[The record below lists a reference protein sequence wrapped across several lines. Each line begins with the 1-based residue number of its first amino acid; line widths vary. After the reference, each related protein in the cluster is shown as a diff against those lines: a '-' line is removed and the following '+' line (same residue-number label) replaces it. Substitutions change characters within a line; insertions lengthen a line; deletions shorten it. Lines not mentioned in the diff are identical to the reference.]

1 MITLGLDIG
10 VSSLGTAIVDTQN
23 NQILHTGVYVFPA
36 GKEAFGTNKEK
47 PKNETRRVARQ
58 GRRQNYRRRLR
69 RSQLLK
75 FLYQISELNSPEGD
89 RYVPLTFEEIDAWL
103 SWDKEGKTAAR
114 QFPDSDAFRAWMAMN
129 PYEIRSR
136 AVEGSITRAEFGR
149 LLYHIIQRRGFQSS
163 RKMKTDEGAMAK
175 GSGAIIG
182 YTQTKSELGEQTL
195 GQYLYQISAKEGEP
209 FTQREEKPRGRYTL
223 RSMYVEEMER
233 IWGQQ
238 SKRLGLEG
246 LEIEGTPVKELL
258 LGQISHDPESG
269 ELLYK
274 SNDSVLFYQ
283 RPHRSQKHLINK
295 CSLESR
301 KMYDAL
307 KQRHYIQGPRAA
319 AVSHPTSE
327 FHRALQV
334 LSNVRVEGRT
344 LYDMGLFQTSLDF
357 LCSKNSKTIK
367 VADLKRH
374 LSLVSKLNYDDDQTL
389 PGCPTIASITDL
401 FEKGTLSYH
410 YGETDTIYIDIWQKL
425 LFYDDERLLEKNI
438 ADYAER
444 KGLKLKADF
453 AKRLEGINLVDDY
466 GSISIH
472 AMDNIIPFLLQ
483 GRSHTEAIFL
493 GGVKN
498 AFGPRYYY
506 FEKEEQMWQE
516 LLQIINEPASK
527 GEKIDRLIEYLSNPD
542 EQTGLDEK
550 RLRMKLYHPTQS
562 VQKIEIQN
570 RLGMVDNLR
579 NPIVEQ
585 ALWAVRRQVNALIDQ
600 MIEQTGNPNFRFDR
614 ITIELSRDLKSSK
627 ERRSK
632 IQQEQEA
639 NRAENEEAVM
649 WLKALDLPYT
659 GDNILKYRLHKELRL
674 KGDGVA
680 RCPYTGKDI
689 GLTQLYDGNNL
700 FQIEHIIPRSIS
712 LDNSFGNKTLCE
724 SNFNREKG
732 NMTPYEFY
740 SVNSS
745 KTLWGAEDWDE
756 ITHRVRQVLPARKAS
771 RFLSKRSAQEQLEEL
786 PSKMLNDTAYM
797 SVKARE
803 YLTSI
808 CGDVRT
814 VSGSITANLRRLWG
828 LNKILGE
835 TYECLPGTVS
845 KELTAGEEKEV
856 YAILDTKSK
865 VITRV
870 VPKFNPIPYR
880 IADEIRIPVV
890 VKGTKLYRDGK
901 EYPKPAHLDLNG
913 VTGEALIAYHAVG
926 GTPYCQPLFNPK
938 PSTKDMLVVPATIN
952 SKNQLTSDYIEAL
965 RKVKKS
971 QYPTDPGKYWVTLQ
985 LKGEPIWERPSNKK
999 RATDN
1004 AVRVSGRLNGN
1015 AFWSPLFE
1023 TEVDSG
1029 VVNMEEH
1036 RNRTAYLNLDYDTAE
1051 FTKMLRPA
1059 PEVGAG
1065 ELLLTG
1071 VANHGSL
1078 LLDQCDGKTIDV
1090 RHLNLQEQTKYYVSL
1105 RYGETLSPEERVTI
1119 YPLYAKA
1126 PTPRGGEVLLE
1137 GKLFLLDK
1145 SQGLYALE
1153 PVKNRDDHRH
1163 HAVDALVIALAKQ
1176 NYVTEL
1182 STYNRQDDSRRQGVG
1197 LKPHFDLPWEGFR
1210 EEAEQ
1215 SINDILVVHKK
1226 NRVDPLSKV
1235 TRKITK
1241 KGKVYTSQG
1250 YAVRGALHT
1259 DTIYGRRKA
1268 PGQTD
1273 YGYHS
1278 RKSIGKLSMRKE
1290 SYKVSLLD
1298 RVVDPYI
1305 KKEMLRILKEE
1316 LGIDISKPTQ
1326 PFPENAFIDEDGKT
1340 KVYLPNRNGGEPV
1353 PVKKVRLRE
1362 NFSSPR
1368 CLKTQNQFVKTENNH
1383 HMLVYKTKKGKFSE
1397 SIVTFWDVV
1406 ERLNRGEAIFQ
1417 LPEDGEKIIFKLMA
1431 NDYFIIG
1438 LKKQE
1443 IISNLSN
1450 RSLLSK
1456 YLFRVVS
1463 LSSKDYQ
1470 FRLVRASTDKN
1481 KYENRRIRTPN
1492 FFDPTKENIH
1502 AVEIDLDGNIRLKED
1517 D

>member
-10 VSSLGTAIVDTQN
+10 VSSLGTAIVDTQK

-36 GKEAFGTNKEK
+36 GKEALGTDKEK
-47 PKNETRRVARQ
+47 SRNETRRLARQ
-58 GRRQNYRRRLR
+58 SRRQHYRRRLR

-75 FLYQISELNSPEGD
+75 FLYQLSELNSPEGD
-89 RYVPLTFEEIDAWL
+89 RYVPLTFEEINAWL
-103 SWDKEGKTAAR
+103 SWNKEAKSSAR
-114 QFPDSDAFRAWMAMN
+114 QFPDSEAFRAWMAMN

-149 LLYHIIQRRGFQSS
+149 LLYHIIQRRGFHSS
-163 RKMKTDEGAMAK
+163 RKIKLDGSNSMAEGK
-175 GSGAIIG
+175 GPIIG
-182 YTQTKSELGEQTL
+182 YTQTMSEIGEQTL

-209 FTQREEKPRGRYTL
+209 YTQREEKPRGRYTL
-223 RSMYVEEMER
+223 RSMYVEEIER
-233 IWGQQ
+233 IWDQQ
-238 SKRLGLEG
+238 AKRLGLEG

-258 LGQISHDPESG
+258 IGQISHDPESG

-274 SNDSVLFYQ
+274 SNDSVLFWQ
-283 RPHRSQKHLINK
+283 RPLRSQKHLINK

-301 KMYDAL
+301 KMYDPV
-307 KQRHYIQGPRAA
+307 KQRHYIQGPRVA

-327 FHRALQV
+327 LHRALQV

-374 LSLVSKLNYDDDQTL
+374 LSLVSKLNYDDDQAL

-438 ADYAER
+438 ADYAQN

-453 AKRLEGINLVDDY
+453 AKRLESINLVDDY

-527 GEKIDRLIEYLSNPD
+527 GEKIDRLIEFLSNPD

-570 RLGMVDNLR
+570 RLGKVDNLR

-627 ERRSK
+627 ERRAK
-632 IQQEQEA
+632 IQQEQKA
-639 NRAENEEAVM
+639 NLAENEEAVM
-649 WLKALDLPYT
+649 WLRELKLPVT
-659 GDNILKYRLHKELRL
+659 SDNILKYRLHKELRL

-689 GLTQLYDGNNL
+689 RLAQLYDGNNL

-771 RFLSKRSAQEQLEEL
+771 RFLSKRSAQEQREEL

-845 KELTAGEEKEV
+845 KELAAGEEKGV
-856 YAILDTKSK
+856 YAILDTKSN

-880 IADEIRIPVV
+880 TAD
-890 VKGTKLYRDGK
+890 
-901 EYPKPAHLDLNG
+901 
-913 VTGEALIAYHAVG
+913 
-926 GTPYCQPLFNPK
+926 
-938 PSTKDMLVVPATIN
+938 
-952 SKNQLTSDYIEAL
+952 
-965 RKVKKS
+965 
-971 QYPTDPGKYWVTLQ
+971 
-985 LKGEPIWERPSNKK
+985 
-999 RATDN
+999 
-1004 AVRVSGRLNGN
+1004 
-1015 AFWSPLFE
+1015 
-1023 TEVDSG
+1023 
-1029 VVNMEEH
+1029 
-1036 RNRTAYLNLDYDTAE
+1036 
-1051 FTKMLRPA
+1051 
-1059 PEVGAG
+1059 
-1065 ELLLTG
+1065 
-1071 VANHGSL
+1071 
-1078 LLDQCDGKTIDV
+1078 
-1090 RHLNLQEQTKYYVSL
+1090 
-1105 RYGETLSPEERVTI
+1105 
-1119 YPLYAKA
+1119 
-1126 PTPRGGEVLLE
+1126 
-1137 GKLFLLDK
+1137 
-1145 SQGLYALE
+1145 
-1153 PVKNRDDHRH
+1153 
-1163 HAVDALVIALAKQ
+1163 
-1176 NYVTEL
+1176 
-1182 STYNRQDDSRRQGVG
+1182 
-1197 LKPHFDLPWEGFR
+1197 
-1210 EEAEQ
+1210 
-1215 SINDILVVHKK
+1215 
-1226 NRVDPLSKV
+1226 
-1235 TRKITK
+1235 
-1241 KGKVYTSQG
+1241 
-1250 YAVRGALHT
+1250 
-1259 DTIYGRRKA
+1259 
-1268 PGQTD
+1268 
-1273 YGYHS
+1273 
-1278 RKSIGKLSMRKE
+1278 
-1290 SYKVSLLD
+1290 
-1298 RVVDPYI
+1298 
-1305 KKEMLRILKEE
+1305 
-1316 LGIDISKPTQ
+1316 
-1326 PFPENAFIDEDGKT
+1326 
-1340 KVYLPNRNGGEPV
+1340 
-1353 PVKKVRLRE
+1353 
-1362 NFSSPR
+1362 
-1368 CLKTQNQFVKTENNH
+1368 
-1383 HMLVYKTKKGKFSE
+1383 
-1397 SIVTFWDVV
+1397 
-1406 ERLNRGEAIFQ
+1406 
-1417 LPEDGEKIIFKLMA
+1417 
-1431 NDYFIIG
+1431 
-1438 LKKQE
+1438 
-1443 IISNLSN
+1443 
-1450 RSLLSK
+1450 
-1456 YLFRVVS
+1456 
-1463 LSSKDYQ
+1463 
-1470 FRLVRASTDKN
+1470 
-1481 KYENRRIRTPN
+1481 
-1492 FFDPTKENIH
+1492 
-1502 AVEIDLDGNIRLKED
+1502 
-1517 D
+1517 

>member
-1 MITLGLDIG
+1 MIALGLDIG
-10 VSSLGTAIVDTQN
+10 VSSLGTAIVDTQK

-36 GKEAFGTNKEK
+36 GKEAFGTKNETSR
-47 PKNETRRVARQ
+47 NETRRLARQ
-58 GRRQNYRRRLR
+58 SRRQHYRRRLR

-75 FLYQISELNSPEGD
+75 FLYQLSELNSPEGD
-89 RYVPLTFEEIDAWL
+89 RYVPLTFEEINAWL
-103 SWDKEGKTAAR
+103 SWNKEAKSSAH
-114 QFPDSDAFRAWMAMN
+114 QFPDSEAFRAWMAMN

-149 LLYHIIQRRGFQSS
+149 LLYHIIQRRGFHSS
-163 RKMKTDEGAMAK
+163 RKIKLDGSNSMAEGK
-175 GSGAIIG
+175 GPIIG
-182 YTQTKSELGEQTL
+182 YTQTMSEIGEQTL

-209 FTQREEKPRGRYTL
+209 YTQREEKPRGRYTL

-233 IWGQQ
+233 IWDQQ
-238 SKRLGLEG
+238 AKRLGLEE

-258 LGQISHDPESG
+258 IGQISYDPESG

-274 SNDSVLFYQ
+274 SNDSVLFWQ
-283 RPHRSQKHLINK
+283 RPLRSQKHLINK

-301 KMYDAL
+301 KMYDPV
-307 KQRHYIQGPRAA
+307 KQRHYIQGPRVA

-334 LSNVRVEGRT
+334 LSNVRVEGQT
-344 LYDMGLFQTSLDF
+344 LHNRGLLQTALDF
-357 LCSKNSKTIK
+357 LCTVKSNTITVSK
-367 VADLKRH
+367 LKGH
-374 LSLVSKLNYDDDQTL
+374 LKILGKLNYDDEQSI
-389 PGCPTIASITDL
+389 PGCPTIASISDL
-401 FEKGTLSYH
+401 FQNGELSYR
-410 YGETDTIYIDIWQKL
+410 YEETKAIYIDIWQKL
-425 LFYDDERLLEKNI
+425 AFYDNKRLLEKNI
-438 ADYAER
+438 ADYAQN

-453 AKRLEGINLVDDY
+453 AKRLESINLVDDY

-527 GEKIDRLIEYLSNPD
+527 GEKIDRLIEFLSNPD

-570 RLGMVDNLR
+570 RLEKVDNLR

-585 ALWAVRRQVNALIDQ
+585 ALWAVRRQVNALIDR
-600 MIEQTGNPNFRFDR
+600 MIQQTGNPNFRFDR

-627 ERRSK
+627 ERRAK
-632 IQQEQEA
+632 IQQEQKA
-639 NRAENEEAVM
+639 NLAENKEAVM

-674 KGDGVA
+674 KGDGIA

-689 GLTQLYDGNNL
+689 GLAQLYDGNNL

-712 LDNSFGNKTLCE
+712 LDDSIGNKTLCE

-732 NMTPYEFY
+732 NKTPYEFY

-771 RFLSKRSAQEQLEEL
+771 RFLSKRSAQEQRVEL

-845 KELTAGEEKEV
+845 KELAAGEEKEV
-856 YAILDTKSK
+856 YAILDTKSN

-880 IADEIRIPVV
+880 TADEIRIPVV

-901 EYPKPAHLDLNG
+901 EYPKPAHLDLSG
-913 VTGEALIAYHAVG
+913 VTGEVVLAYRAVG
-926 GTPYCQPLFNPK
+926 GTPHCQPLFNPK
-938 PSTKDMLVVPATIN
+938 PSNKGVLVVTATRSGKSNLISN
-952 SKNQLTSDYIEAL
+952 DIDVLDKI
-965 RKVKKS
+965 KKS
-971 QYPTDPGKYWVTLQ
+971 RYPTEPGKYWVTLQ
-985 LKGEPIWERPSNKK
+985 LKEDPIWELPSNKK
-999 RATDN
+999 RVAAN
-1004 AVRVSGRLNGN
+1004 AVRVPGRLKGN
-1015 AFWSPLFE
+1015 TFVSEFFE
-1023 TEVDSG
+1023 TEVDSS

-1059 PEVGAG
+1059 PEVGEG

-1071 VANHGSL
+1071 VVNHGSL
-1078 LLDQCDGKTIDV
+1078 FLDRCDGQTIDV
-1090 RHLNLQEQTKYYVSL
+1090 QHLNLKEQTRYYVL
-1105 RYGETLSPEERVTI
+1105 LQYGKNLSSKERVTI
-1119 YPLYAKA
+1119 YPIYNKA
-1126 PTPRGGEVLLE
+1126 PKSRKDEALLE
-1137 GKLFLLDK
+1137 GKLFALDK
-1145 SQGLYALE
+1145 DKSLHALE
-1153 PVKNRDDHRH
+1153 PIKNRDDHRH

-1176 NYVTEL
+1176 NFVTEL
-1182 STYNRQDDSRRQGVG
+1182 STYNRKNDSYRQGEA
-1197 LKPHFDLPWEGFR
+1197 LKPRFDLPWEGFR

-1226 NRVDPLSKV
+1226 KRVVPLSKV

-1241 KGKVYTSQG
+1241 NGKVYTFKG
-1250 YAVRGALHT
+1250 NAVRGALHL

-1278 RKSIGKLSMRKE
+1278 RKSIAEVTNMSQLNT
-1290 SYKVSLLD
+1290 
-1298 RVVDPYI
+1298 VVDATI
-1305 KKEMLRILKEE
+1305 RKEMLRILKEE
-1316 LGIDISKPTQ
+1316 LGLDTSNSSLS
-1326 PFPENAFIDEDGKT
+1326 FPKNAFIDEYGKT

-1353 PVKKVRLRE
+1353 PVKKVRLKE
-1362 NFSSPR
+1362 SIGKPR
-1368 CLKTQNQFVKTENNH
+1368 CVKDQNQFVKTENNH
-1383 HMLVYKTKKGKFSE
+1383 HVLIYKTKKGKLKE
-1397 SIVTFWDVV
+1397 SIVTFWAVV
-1406 ERLNRGEAIFQ
+1406 ERLNRGEEIFQ
-1417 LPEDGEKIIFKLMA
+1417 LPEDGEKIIYKLMA

-1450 RSLLSK
+1450 PSLLSK
-1456 YLFRVVS
+1456 YLFRVTS
-1463 LSSKDYQ
+1463 LSSTDYQ
-1470 FRLVRASTDKN
+1470 FRLVTASTDKN
-1481 KYENRRIRTPN
+1481 KYEHRRERTPN
-1492 FFDPTKENIH
+1492 FFDPTKDNVH
-1502 AVEIDLDGNIRLKED
+1502 AVEVDLNGSIRLKED

>member
-10 VSSLGTAIVDTQN
+10 VSSLGTAIVDTQK

-75 FLYQISELNSPEGD
+75 FLYQLSELNSPEGD

-163 RKMKTDEGAMAK
+163 RKMKADEGAMAK
-175 GSGAIIG
+175 GKDDIIG
-182 YTQTKSELGEQTL
+182 YTQTKSEIGEQTL

-233 IWGQQ
+233 IWDQQ
-238 SKRLGLEG
+238 AKRLGLEE

-258 LGQISHDPESG
+258 IGQISHDPESG

-274 SNDSVLFYQ
+274 SNDSVLFWQ
-283 RPHRSQKHLINK
+283 RPLRSQKHLINK

-301 KMYDAL
+301 KMYDPV
-307 KQRHYIQGPRAA
+307 KQRHYIQGPRVA

-401 FEKGTLSYH
+401 FEKGALSYH

-438 ADYAER
+438 ADYAQS

-527 GEKIDRLIEYLSNPD
+527 GEKIDRLIEFLSNPD

-570 RLGMVDNLR
+570 RLGKVDNLR

-674 KGDGVA
+674 KGGGVA

-689 GLTQLYDGNNL
+689 RLAQLYDGNNL

-756 ITHRVRQVLPARKAS
+756 IIHRVRQVLPARKAS
-771 RFLSKRSAQEQLEEL
+771 RFLSKRSAQEQREEL

-808 CGDVRT
+808 CSDVRT

-845 KELTAGEEKEV
+845 KELAAGEEKEV
-856 YAILDTKSK
+856 YAILDTKSN

-880 IADEIRIPVV
+880 TADEIRIPVV
-890 VKGTKLYRDGK
+890 VKGTKLFCDGK

-913 VTGEALIAYHAVG
+913 VSGEALLAYHAVG
-926 GTPYCQPLFNPK
+926 GIPHCQPLFNPK
-938 PSTKDMLVVPATIN
+938 PSNKGVLVVTATRSGKSNLISN
-952 SKNQLTSDYIEAL
+952 DIDVLDKI
-965 RKVKKS
+965 KKS
-971 QYPTDPGKYWVTLQ
+971 RYPTEPGKYWVTLQ
-985 LKGEPIWERPSNKK
+985 LKGEPIWEFPSNKK
-999 RATDN
+999 RVAAN
-1004 AVRVSGRLNGN
+1004 AVRVPGRLKGN
-1015 AFWSPLFE
+1015 TFVSSFFE
-1023 TEVDSG
+1023 TEVENS

-1059 PEVGAG
+1059 PEVGEG

-1090 RHLNLQEQTKYYVSL
+1090 QHLNLQEQTKYYVSL
-1105 RYGETLSPEERVTI
+1105 RYGEALSSEERVTI

-1126 PTPRGGEVLLE
+1126 PTPRSGEVLLE

-1182 STYNRQDDSRRQGVG
+1182 STYNRQDDSYRQGER
-1197 LKPHFDLPWEGFR
+1197 LKPRFDLPWEGFR

-1241 KGKVYTSQG
+1241 NGKVYTSEG
-1250 YAVRGALHT
+1250 YAVRGALHM
-1259 DTIYGRRKA
+1259 DTIYGQRKA
-1268 PGQTD
+1268 PGQAEV
-1273 YGYHS
+1273 GYHS
-1278 RKSIGKLSMRKE
+1278 RKSITEVTKMSQLNK
-1290 SYKVSLLD
+1290 
-1298 RVVDPYI
+1298 VVDAAI
-1305 KKEMLRILKEE
+1305 RKEMLRILKEE
-1316 LGIDISKPTQ
+1316 LGLDTSNSSLT
-1326 PFPENAFIDEDGKT
+1326 FPKNAFIDEDGKT

-1353 PVKKVRLRE
+1353 PVKKVRICDNLSNAVRLKE
-1362 NFSSPR
+1362 ANQYVNPR
-1368 CLKTQNQFVKTENNH
+1368 NNH
-1383 HMLVYKTKKGKFSE
+1383 HALIYEALDGTLQE
-1397 SIVTFWDVV
+1397 SVVTMWDVV
-1406 ERLNRGEAIFQ
+1406 DRRNRGEEIFQ
-1417 LPEDGEKIIFKLMA
+1417 LPPDGKRILFKLMR
-1431 NDYFIIG
+1431 DRMYLIG
-1438 LKKQE
+1438 ITREE
-1443 IISNLSN
+1443 ILHH
-1450 RSLLSK
+1450 LHDTAYLSK
-1456 YLFRVVS
+1456 YLYRVQKLSSVYYVFRKATASTTNYDREMFRVTS
-1463 LSSKDYQ
+1463 LSFFEPEKD
-1470 FRLVRASTDKN
+1470 
-1481 KYENRRIRTPN
+1481 
-1492 FFDPTKENIH
+1492 NIH
-1502 AVEIDLDGNIRLKED
+1502 SVEITLTGKVTLKD

>member
-10 VSSLGTAIVDTQN
+10 VSSLGTAIVDTQK

-58 GRRQNYRRRLR
+58 GRRQNFRRRLR

-75 FLYQISELNSPEGD
+75 FLYQLSELNSPEGD
-89 RYVPLTFEEIDAWL
+89 RYVPLTFEEINAWL

-114 QFPDSDAFRAWMAMN
+114 QFPDSEAFRAWMAMN

-163 RKMKTDEGAMAK
+163 RKMKADEGAMAK
-175 GSGAIIG
+175 GKDSIIG
-182 YTQTKSELGEQTL
+182 YTQTKSEIGEQTL

-223 RSMYVEEMER
+223 RSMYVEEMVR
-233 IWGQQ
+233 IWDQQ
-238 SKRLGLEG
+238 AKRLGLEG

-258 LGQISHDPESG
+258 IGQISHDPESG

-274 SNDSVLFYQ
+274 SNDSVLFWQ
-283 RPHRSQKHLINK
+283 RPLRSQKHLINK

-301 KMYDAL
+301 KMYDPV
-307 KQRHYIQGPRAA
+307 KQRHYIQGPRVA

-334 LSNVRVEGRT
+334 LSNLRVEGRT

-374 LSLVSKLNYDDDQTL
+374 LSLVSKLNYDDDQAL

-401 FEKGTLSYH
+401 FEKGALSYH
-410 YGETDTIYIDIWQKL
+410 YGETDNIYIDIWQKL

-438 ADYAER
+438 ADYAQD

-493 GGVKN
+493 GGIKN

-527 GEKIDRLIEYLSNPD
+527 GEKIDRLIQFLSNPD

-570 RLGMVDNLR
+570 RLGEVDNLR

-649 WLKALDLPYT
+649 WLRELKLPVT
-659 GDNILKYRLHKELRL
+659 SDNILKYRLHKELRL

-689 GLTQLYDGNNL
+689 RLAQLYDGNNL

-771 RFLSKRSAQEQLEEL
+771 RFLSKRSAQEQREEL

-845 KELTAGEEKEV
+845 KELAAGEEKGV
-856 YAILDTKSK
+856 YAILDTKSN

-880 IADEIRIPVV
+880 TADEIRIPVV

-913 VTGEALIAYHAVG
+913 VTGEALLAYHAVG
-926 GTPYCQPLFNPK
+926 GTPHCQPLFNSK
-938 PSTKDMLVVPATIN
+938 PSNKGVLVVKATRSGKSNLISN
-952 SKNQLTSDYIEAL
+952 DIDLLDKI
-965 RKVKKS
+965 KKS
-971 QYPTDPGKYWVTLQ
+971 CYPTEPGKYWVTLQ
-985 LKGEPIWERPSNKK
+985 LKGKPIWELPSNKK
-999 RATDN
+999 RVAAN
-1004 AVRVSGRLNGN
+1004 AVRVPGRLKGN
-1015 AFWSPLFE
+1015 TFVSDFFE
-1023 TEVDSG
+1023 TEVDSS

-1036 RNRTAYLNLDYDTAE
+1036 RNRTAYLNLDYDTAV
-1051 FTKMLRPA
+1051 FTKMLRPEPA
-1059 PEVGAG
+1059 VGEG

-1090 RHLNLQEQTKYYVSL
+1090 QHLNLKEQTRHYVL
-1105 RYGETLSPEERVTI
+1105 LQYGKNLSSKEQVTI
-1119 YPLYAKA
+1119 YPIYNKA
-1126 PTPRGGEVLLE
+1126 PKSRKDEVLLE
-1137 GKLFLLDK
+1137 GKLFALDK
-1145 SQGLYALE
+1145 NKSLYALE

-1182 STYNRQDDSRRQGVG
+1182 STYNRQNDSRRQGEA
-1197 LKPHFDLPWEGFR
+1197 LKPRFDLPWEGFR

-1226 NRVDPLSKV
+1226 KRVVPLSKV

-1241 KGKVYTSQG
+1241 NGKVYTFKG
-1250 YAVRGALHT
+1250 NAVRGALHKA
-1259 DTIYGRRKA
+1259 TIYGRRKA

-1273 YGYHS
+1273 YGYHL
-1278 RKSIGKLSMRKE
+1278 RKGIAEVTNMKQLNK
-1290 SYKVSLLD
+1290 
-1298 RVVDPYI
+1298 VVDAAI
-1305 KKEMLRILKEE
+1305 RKEMLRILKEE
-1316 LGIDISKPTQ
+1316 LGLDTSNPSLT
-1326 PFPENAFIDEDGKT
+1326 FPKKAFIDENGKT

-1353 PVKKVRLRE
+1353 PVKKVRMCDNLSNAVR
-1362 NFSSPR
+1362 
-1368 CLKTQNQFVKTENNH
+1368 LKEINQYVDLKNNH
-1383 HMLVYKTKKGKFSE
+1383 HVLIYEALDGRLQE
-1397 SIVTFWDVV
+1397 SVVTMWDVV
-1406 ERLNRGEAIFQ
+1406 DRLNRGEEIFQ
-1417 LPEDGEKIIFKLMA
+1417 LPPDGKRILFKL
-1431 NDYFIIG
+1431 IIDQMYLIG
-1438 LKKQE
+1438 VKRDDV
-1443 IISNLSN
+1443 IHNLSN
-1450 RSLLSK
+1450 TD
-1456 YLFRVVS
+1456 YLIRYLYRVQN
-1463 LSSKDYQ
+1463 LSSVDYV
-1470 FRLVRASTDKN
+1470 FRKATASTINYDREMIRVQSLPFFEPDK
-1481 KYENRRIRTPN
+1481 
-1492 FFDPTKENIH
+1492 DNIH
-1502 AVEIDLDGNIRLKED
+1502 SVEITLTGQVILKD

>member
-36 GKEAFGTNKEK
+36 GKEAFGTTKEK
-47 PKNETRRVARQ
+47 PKNEDRRVARQ
-58 GRRQNYRRRLR
+58 GRKQNYRRRLR

-75 FLYQISELNSPEGD
+75 FLYQLSELNSPEGD
-89 RYVPLTFEEIDAWL
+89 RYVPLTFQEIDAWL
-103 SWDKEGKTAAR
+103 SWSKEGKSAVR
-114 QFPDSDAFRAWMAMN
+114 HFPDNEAFRAWMAMN

-136 AVEGSITRAEFGR
+136 AVEGSITRAELGR

-163 RKMKTDEGAMAK
+163 RKMKADEGAMAK
-175 GSGAIIG
+175 GSGDIIG
-182 YTQTKSELGEQTL
+182 YTQTKSEIGEQTL
-195 GQYLYQISAKEGEP
+195 GQYLYQISPKEGEP
-209 FTQREEKPRGRYTL
+209 FSQREEKPRGRYTL

-233 IWGQQ
+233 IWVQQ

-246 LEIEGTPVKELL
+246 VEIEGTPVKELL
-258 LGQISHDPESG
+258 IGQITHDPESG

-274 SNDSVLFYQ
+274 SNESVLFYQ
-283 RPHRSQKHLINK
+283 RPLRSQKHLINK

-301 KMYDAL
+301 KMYDPL
-307 KQRHYIQGPRAA
+307 KQRQYIQGPRVA

-374 LSLVSKLNYDDDQTL
+374 LSLVSKLNYDDDQSL

-401 FEKGTLSYH
+401 FEKEELSYH

-453 AKRLEGINLVDDY
+453 AKRLESINLVEDY

-483 GRSHTEAIFL
+483 GLSHTEAIFL

-506 FEKEEQMWQE
+506 FEKEEQMWKD

-527 GEKIDRLIEYLSNPD
+527 GEKIDRLIEFLTDPE

-562 VQKIEIQN
+562 VQKIEIHN
-570 RLGMVDNLR
+570 RLGAVENLR

-614 ITIELSRDLKSSK
+614 ITIELSRDLKSSLD
-627 ERRSK
+627 RRLK
-632 IQQEQEA
+632 IRQEQEA
-639 NRAENEEAVM
+639 NRAENEEAV
-649 WLKALDLPYT
+649 LALRAGNLPPT
-659 GDNILKYRLHKELRL
+659 RDNILKYRLHKELQQQ
-674 KGDGVA
+674 DGIA
-680 RCPYTGKDI
+680 RCPYTGKTI
-689 GLTQLYDGNNL
+689 SPSQLYDGNNF

-712 LDNSFGNKTLCE
+712 LDDSFGNKTLCE

-732 NMTPYEFY
+732 NKTPYEFY

-745 KTLWGAEDWDE
+745 KALWGAEDWDE
-756 ITHRVRQVLPARKAS
+756 ITHRVRRVLPARKAN
-771 RFLSKRSAQEQLEEL
+771 RFLSKKSAQEQLEEL

-797 SVKARE
+797 AVKARE
-803 YLTSI
+803 YLTTI
-808 CGDVRT
+808 CGDVRSVT
-814 VSGSITANLRRLWG
+814 GHITADLRRMWQ

-835 TYECLPGTVS
+835 TYECAPGAVS
-845 KELTAGEEKEV
+845 EELIARGDADV
-856 YAILDTKSK
+856 YALLDGESQ
-865 VITRV
+865 V
-870 VPKFNPIPYR
+870 VTSVAPKLNLIPNPT
-880 IADEIRIPVV
+880 ADEIRIPVI
-890 VKGTKLYRDGK
+890 VKGTKLYCNGK

-913 VTGEALIAYHAVG
+913 VSGEALLAYHGVG
-926 GTPYCQPLFNPK
+926 GAPHFQPLFNTK
-938 PSTKDMLVVPATIN
+938 PSAKDMLVVPATIN
-952 SKNQLTSDYIEAL
+952 SKGQLTSDYIEAL

-971 QYPTDPGKYWVTLQ
+971 NYPSEPGKYWVTLQ
-985 LKGEPIWERPSNKK
+985 LKDEPIWERPSNKK
-999 RATDN
+999 RATAN

-1015 AFWSPLFE
+1015 AFWSPSFE
-1023 TEVDSG
+1023 TEVDNS

-1036 RNRTAYLNLDYDTAE
+1036 RNRTAYLTLDYDTVS

-1059 PEVGAG
+1059 PQIGSG

-1078 LLDQCDGKTIDV
+1078 LLDQCDGKTIDAQQA
-1090 RHLNLQEQTKYYVSL
+1090 NLQEQTKYYVVM
-1105 RYGETLSPEERVTI
+1105 RYGESLSPEESATI
-1119 YPLYAKA
+1119 HPLYSKA
-1126 PTPRGGEVLLE
+1126 PTPKGGEVLLE

-1145 SQGLYALE
+1145 AQGLYALE
-1153 PVKNRDDHRH
+1153 PEKNRDDHRH

-1182 STYNRQDDSRRQGVG
+1182 STYNRRDDSYRQGEA
-1197 LKPHFDLPWEGFR
+1197 LKPHFDLPWDGFR

-1215 SINDILVVHKK
+1215 SINNILVIHKK
-1226 NRVDPLSKV
+1226 TRIDPLSKV

-1241 KGKVYTSQG
+1241 KGKVYTSEG
-1250 YAVRGALHT
+1250 YAVRGALHKA
-1259 DTIYGRRKA
+1259 TIYGQRKA
-1268 PGQTD
+1268 PGQTEV
-1273 YGYHS
+1273 GYHS
-1278 RKSIGKLSMRKE
+1278 RKSITSVTKMSQLNK
-1290 SYKVSLLD
+1290 
-1298 RVVDPYI
+1298 VVDDAI
-1305 KKEMLRILKEE
+1305 RKEMLRILQVE
-1316 LGIDISKPTQ
+1316 LGLDISDPKLV
-1326 PFPENAFIDEDGKT
+1326 FPKNAFIDEEGRT
-1340 KVYLPNRNGGEPV
+1340 KVYLPNRRGGEAV
-1353 PVKKVRLRE
+1353 PVKKVRLCDRF
-1362 NFSSPR
+1362 NNAVR
-1368 CLKTQNQFVKTENNH
+1368 LKETNQYVDPQNNH
-1383 HMLVYKTKKGKFSE
+1383 HVLIYQDQDGNLQE
-1397 SIVTFWDVV
+1397 SVVTMWDVV
-1406 ERLNRGEAIFQ
+1406 DRRNRGEEIFQ
-1417 LPEDGEKIIFKLMA
+1417 LPPDGKKILFKLMR
-1431 NDYFIIG
+1431 NQMYLIG
-1438 LKKQE
+1438 ITRDDILHH
-1443 IISNLSN
+1443 LSDTAY
-1450 RSLLSK
+1450 LSK
-1456 YLFRVVS
+1456 HLYRVQK
-1463 LSSKDYQ
+1463 LSSVYYV
-1470 FRLVRASTDKN
+1470 FRKATASTTEHDR
-1481 KYENRRIRTPN
+1481 EMIRVQSLP
-1492 FFDPTKENIH
+1492 FFEPDRDSIH
-1502 AVEIDLDGNIRLKED
+1502 PVEITLTGQVILKD

>member
-10 VSSLGTAIVDTQN
+10 VSSLGTAIVDTQK

-58 GRRQNYRRRLR
+58 GRRQNFRRRLR

-75 FLYQISELNSPEGD
+75 FLYQLSELNSPEGD

-114 QFPDSDAFRAWMAMN
+114 QFPDSEAFRAWMAMN

-163 RKMKTDEGAMAK
+163 RKMKADEGAMAK
-175 GSGAIIG
+175 GKDSIIG
-182 YTQTKSELGEQTL
+182 YTQTKSEIGEQTL

-233 IWGQQ
+233 IWDQQ
-238 SKRLGLEG
+238 AKRLGLEG

-258 LGQISHDPESG
+258 IGQISHDPESG

-274 SNDSVLFYQ
+274 SNDSVLFWQ
-283 RPHRSQKHLINK
+283 RPLRSQKHLINK

-301 KMYDAL
+301 KMYDPV
-307 KQRHYIQGPRAA
+307 KQRHYIQGPRVA

-374 LSLVSKLNYDDDQTL
+374 LSLVSKLNYDDDQSL

-401 FEKGTLSYH
+401 FEKGELSYH

-438 ADYAER
+438 ADYAQN

-453 AKRLEGINLVDDY
+453 AKRLESINLVDDY

-506 FEKEEQMWQE
+506 FEKEEQMWHE

-527 GEKIDRLIEYLSNPD
+527 GEKIDRLIEFLSNPD

-570 RLGMVDNLR
+570 RLGEVDNLR

-600 MIEQTGNPNFRFDR
+600 MIEQTGDPNFRFDR

-627 ERRSK
+627 ERRAK
-632 IQQEQEA
+632 IQQEQKA
-639 NRAENEEAVM
+639 NLAENEEAVM
-649 WLKALDLPYT
+649 WLRELKLPVT
-659 GDNILKYRLHKELRL
+659 SDNILKYRLHKELRL
-674 KGDGVA
+674 KGDGIA

-689 GLTQLYDGNNL
+689 GLAQLYDGNNL

-745 KTLWGAEDWDE
+745 KTLWGAENWDE

-771 RFLSKRSAQEQLEEL
+771 RFLSKRSAQEQREEL

-845 KELTAGEEKEV
+845 KELAAGEEKEV
-856 YAILDTKSK
+856 YAILDTKSN

-880 IADEIRIPVV
+880 TADEIRIPVV

-901 EYPKPAHLDLNG
+901 EYPKPAHLDLSG
-913 VTGEALIAYHAVG
+913 VTGEVVLAYRAVG
-926 GTPYCQPLFNPK
+926 GTPHCQPLFNSK
-938 PSTKDMLVVPATIN
+938 PSNKGVLVVKATRSGKSNLISN
-952 SKNQLTSDYIEAL
+952 DIDLLDKI
-965 RKVKKS
+965 KKS
-971 QYPTDPGKYWVTLQ
+971 CYPTEPGKYWVTLQ
-985 LKGEPIWERPSNKK
+985 LKGEPIWELPSNKK
-999 RATDN
+999 RVAAN
-1004 AVRVSGRLNGN
+1004 AVRVPGRLKGN
-1015 AFWSPLFE
+1015 TFVSDFFE
-1023 TEVDSG
+1023 TEVENS

-1051 FTKMLRPA
+1051 FTKILRPA
-1059 PEVGAG
+1059 PEVEEG

-1078 LLDQCDGKTIDV
+1078 FLDRCDGKTIDV
-1090 RHLNLQEQTKYYVSL
+1090 QHLNLKEQTRYYVL
-1105 RYGETLSPEERVTI
+1105 LQYGKNLSSKEQVTI
-1119 YPLYAKA
+1119 YPIYNKA
-1126 PTPRGGEVLLE
+1126 PKARKDEVLLE
-1137 GKLFLLDK
+1137 GKLFTLDK
-1145 SQGLYALE
+1145 DKSLYALE
-1153 PVKNRDDHRH
+1153 PIKNRDDHRH

-1182 STYNRQDDSRRQGVG
+1182 STYNRQDDSRRQGEA
-1197 LKPHFDLPWEGFR
+1197 LKPRFDLPWEGFR

-1226 NRVDPLSKV
+1226 KRVVPLSKV

-1241 KGKVYTSQG
+1241 NGKVYTFKG
-1250 YAVRGALHT
+1250 NAVRGALHL

-1278 RKSIGKLSMRKE
+1278 RKSIAEVTNMSQLNK
-1290 SYKVSLLD
+1290 
-1298 RVVDPYI
+1298 VVDAAI
-1305 KKEMLRILKEE
+1305 RKEMLRILKEE
-1316 LGIDISKPTQ
+1316 LGLDISNPKLV
-1326 PFPENAFIDEDGKT
+1326 FPKNAFIDEDGKT
-1340 KVYLPNRNGGEPV
+1340 KIYLPNRNGGEPV
-1353 PVKKVRLRE
+1353 PVKKVRMCDKLSYAVR
-1362 NFSSPR
+1362 
-1368 CLKTQNQFVKTENNH
+1368 LKEANQYVNLKNNH
-1383 HMLVYKTKKGKFSE
+1383 HVLIYEALDGSLQE
-1397 SIVTFWDVV
+1397 SVVTMWDVV
-1406 ERLNRGEAIFQ
+1406 DRLNRGEEIFQ
-1417 LPEDGEKIIFKLMA
+1417 LPPDGKRILFKL
-1431 NDYFIIG
+1431 IIDQMYLIG
-1438 LKKQE
+1438 VKRDDVIL
-1443 IISNLSN
+1443 NLSN
-1450 RSLLSK
+1450 TDYLIRYLYRVQNLSSND
-1456 YLFRVVS
+1456 YVFRKATASTIKHAHEKLRVS
-1463 LSSKDYQ
+1463 LSRINRDKD
-1470 FRLVRASTDKN
+1470 
-1481 KYENRRIRTPN
+1481 
-1492 FFDPTKENIH
+1492 NIH
-1502 AVEIDLDGNIRLKED
+1502 SVEITLTGQVKLKD

>member
-10 VSSLGTAIVDTQN
+10 VSSLGTAIVDTQK

-75 FLYQISELNSPEGD
+75 FLYQLSELNSPEGD

-114 QFPDSDAFRAWMAMN
+114 QFPDSEAFKVWMAMN

-163 RKMKTDEGAMAK
+163 RKMKADEGAMAK
-175 GSGAIIG
+175 GKDAIIG
-182 YTQTKSELGEQTL
+182 YTQTKSEIGEQTL

-209 FTQREEKPRGRYTL
+209 FTQCEEKPRGRYTL

-233 IWGQQ
+233 IWDQQ
-238 SKRLGLEG
+238 AKRLGLEE
-246 LEIEGTPVKELL
+246 LEIEGTPVKDLL
-258 LGQISHDPESG
+258 IGQISHDPESG

-274 SNDSVLFYQ
+274 SNDSVLFWQ
-283 RPHRSQKHLINK
+283 RPLRSQKHLINK

-301 KMYDAL
+301 KMYDPV
-307 KQRHYIQGPRAA
+307 KQRHYIQGPRVA

-401 FEKGTLSYH
+401 FEKGALSYH

-438 ADYAER
+438 ADYAQD

-527 GEKIDRLIEYLSNPD
+527 GEKIDRLIQFLSNPD

-570 RLGMVDNLR
+570 RLGEVDNLR

-674 KGDGVA
+674 KGGGVA

-689 GLTQLYDGNNL
+689 RLAQLYDGNNL

-756 ITHRVRQVLPARKAS
+756 IIHRVRQVLPARKAS
-771 RFLSKRSAQEQLEEL
+771 RFLSKRSAQEQREEL

-808 CGDVRT
+808 CSDVRT

-835 TYECLPGTVS
+835 TYECLPGNVS
-845 KELTAGEEKEV
+845 KELAAGEEKEV
-856 YAILDTKSK
+856 YAILDTKSN

-880 IADEIRIPVV
+880 TADEIRIPVV
-890 VKGTKLYRDGK
+890 VKGTKLFCDGK

-913 VTGEALIAYHAVG
+913 VSGEALLAYHAVG
-926 GTPYCQPLFNPK
+926 GIPHCQPLFNPK
-938 PSTKDMLVVPATIN
+938 PSNKGVLVVTATRSGKSNLISN
-952 SKNQLTSDYIEAL
+952 DIDVLDKI
-965 RKVKKS
+965 KKS
-971 QYPTDPGKYWVTLQ
+971 RYPTEPGKYWVTLQ
-985 LKGEPIWERPSNKK
+985 LKGEPIWEFPSNKK
-999 RATDN
+999 RVAAN
-1004 AVRVSGRLNGN
+1004 AVRVPGRLKGN
-1015 AFWSPLFE
+1015 TFVSSFFE
-1023 TEVDSG
+1023 TEVENS

-1051 FTKMLRPA
+1051 FTKMLRPEPA
-1059 PEVGAG
+1059 VGEG

-1071 VANHGSL
+1071 VVNHGSL

-1090 RHLNLQEQTKYYVSL
+1090 QHLNLKEQTRHYVL
-1105 RYGETLSPEERVTI
+1105 LQYGKNLSSKEQVTI
-1119 YPLYAKA
+1119 YPIYNKA
-1126 PTPRGGEVLLE
+1126 PKSRKDEVLLE
-1137 GKLFLLDK
+1137 GKFFALDK
-1145 SQGLYALE
+1145 DKSLYALE

-1182 STYNRQDDSRRQGVG
+1182 STYNRQDDSYRQGG
-1197 LKPHFDLPWEGFR
+1197 RLKPRFDLPWEGFR

-1241 KGKVYTSQG
+1241 NGKVYTSEG
-1250 YAVRGALHT
+1250 YAVRGALHM
-1259 DTIYGRRKA
+1259 DTIYGQRKA
-1268 PGQTD
+1268 PGQTEV
-1273 YGYHS
+1273 GYHS
-1278 RKSIGKLSMRKE
+1278 RKSITEVTKMSQLNK
-1290 SYKVSLLD
+1290 
-1298 RVVDPYI
+1298 VVDAAI
-1305 KKEMLRILKEE
+1305 RKEMLRILKEE
-1316 LGIDISKPTQ
+1316 LGLDISNPKLA
-1326 PFPENAFIDEDGKT
+1326 FPKNAFIDEDGKT
-1340 KVYLPNRNGGEPV
+1340 KVFLPNRNGGEPV
-1353 PVKKVRLRE
+1353 PVKKVRMCDNLSNAVRLKE
-1362 NFSSPR
+1362 ANQYVNPR
-1368 CLKTQNQFVKTENNH
+1368 NNH
-1383 HMLVYKTKKGKFSE
+1383 HVLIYEAPDGTLQE
-1397 SIVTFWDVV
+1397 SVVTMWDVV
-1406 ERLNRGEAIFQ
+1406 DRRNRGEEIFQ
-1417 LPEDGEKIIFKLMA
+1417 LPPDGKRILFKLMR
-1431 NDYFIIG
+1431 DRMYLIG
-1438 LKKQE
+1438 ITREE
-1443 IISNLSN
+1443 ILHH
-1450 RSLLSK
+1450 LHDTAYLSK
-1456 YLFRVVS
+1456 YLYRVQN
-1463 LSSKDYQ
+1463 LSSMYYV
-1470 FRLVRASTDKN
+1470 FRKATASTTNYDREMIRVQSLPFFEPDK
-1481 KYENRRIRTPN
+1481 
-1492 FFDPTKENIH
+1492 DNIH
-1502 AVEIDLDGNIRLKED
+1502 SVEISLTGQVILKD

>member
-10 VSSLGTAIVDTQN
+10 VSSLGTAIVDTQK

-36 GKEAFGTNKEK
+36 GKEALGTDKEK
-47 PKNETRRVARQ
+47 SRNETRRLARQ
-58 GRRQNYRRRLR
+58 SRRQHYRRRLR

-75 FLYQISELNSPEGD
+75 FLYQLSELNSPEGD
-89 RYVPLTFEEIDAWL
+89 RYVPLTFEEINAWL
-103 SWDKEGKTAAR
+103 SWNKEAKSSAR
-114 QFPDSDAFRAWMAMN
+114 QFPDSEAFRAWMAMN

-149 LLYHIIQRRGFQSS
+149 LLYHIIQRRGFHSS
-163 RKMKTDEGAMAK
+163 RKIKLDGSNSMAEGK
-175 GSGAIIG
+175 GPIIG
-182 YTQTKSELGEQTL
+182 YTQTMSEIGEQTL

-209 FTQREEKPRGRYTL
+209 YTQREEKPRGRYTL

-233 IWGQQ
+233 IWDQQ
-238 SKRLGLEG
+238 AKRLGLEE

-258 LGQISHDPESG
+258 IGQISHDPESG

-274 SNDSVLFYQ
+274 SNDSVLFWQ
-283 RPHRSQKHLINK
+283 RPLRSQKHLINK

-301 KMYDAL
+301 KMYDPV
-307 KQRHYIQGPRAA
+307 KQRHYIQGPRVA

-401 FEKGTLSYH
+401 FEKGALSYH

-438 ADYAER
+438 ADYAQN

-506 FEKEEQMWQE
+506 FEKEEKMWQE

-527 GEKIDRLIEYLSNPD
+527 GEKIDRLIEFLSNPD
-542 EQTGLDEK
+542 EQTGLDAK

-570 RLGMVDNLR
+570 RLGKVDNLR

-632 IQQEQEA
+632 IQQEQKA
-639 NRAENEEAVM
+639 NLAENEEAVM
-649 WLKALDLPYT
+649 WLRELKLPVT
-659 GDNILKYRLHKELRL
+659 RDNILKYRLHKELRL

-689 GLTQLYDGNNL
+689 GLAQLYDGNNL

-771 RFLSKRSAQEQLEEL
+771 RFLSKRSAQEQREEL

-845 KELTAGEEKEV
+845 KELAAGEEKEV
-856 YAILDTKSK
+856 YAILDTKSN

-880 IADEIRIPVV
+880 TADEIRIPVV
-890 VKGTKLYRDGK
+890 VKGTKLFCDGK

-913 VTGEALIAYHAVG
+913 VSGEALLAYHAVG
-926 GTPYCQPLFNPK
+926 GIPHCQPLFNPK
-938 PSTKDMLVVPATIN
+938 PSNKGVLVVTATRSGKSNLISN
-952 SKNQLTSDYIEAL
+952 DIDVLDKI
-965 RKVKKS
+965 KKS
-971 QYPTDPGKYWVTLQ
+971 RYPTEPGKYWVTLQ
-985 LKGEPIWERPSNKK
+985 LKGEPIWEFPSNKK
-999 RATDN
+999 RVAAN
-1004 AVRVSGRLNGN
+1004 AVRVPGRLKGN
-1015 AFWSPLFE
+1015 TFVSSFFE
-1023 TEVDSG
+1023 TEVENS

-1051 FTKMLRPA
+1051 FTKMLRPEPA
-1059 PEVGAG
+1059 VGEG

-1071 VANHGSL
+1071 VVNHGSL

-1090 RHLNLQEQTKYYVSL
+1090 QHLNLKEQTRHYVL
-1105 RYGETLSPEERVTI
+1105 LQYGKNLSSKEQVTI
-1119 YPLYAKA
+1119 YPIYNKA
-1126 PTPRGGEVLLE
+1126 PKSRKDEVLLE
-1137 GKLFLLDK
+1137 GKFFALDK
-1145 SQGLYALE
+1145 DKSLYALE

-1182 STYNRQDDSRRQGVG
+1182 STYNRQDDSYRQGG
-1197 LKPHFDLPWEGFR
+1197 RLKPRFDLPWEGFR

-1241 KGKVYTSQG
+1241 NGKVYTSEG
-1250 YAVRGALHT
+1250 YAVRGALHM
-1259 DTIYGRRKA
+1259 DTIYGQRKA
-1268 PGQTD
+1268 PGQTEV
-1273 YGYHS
+1273 GYHS
-1278 RKSIGKLSMRKE
+1278 RKSITEVTNMSQLNK
-1290 SYKVSLLD
+1290 
-1298 RVVDPYI
+1298 VVDAAI
-1305 KKEMLRILKEE
+1305 RKEMLRILKEE
-1316 LGIDISKPTQ
+1316 LGLDTSNSSLT
-1326 PFPENAFIDEDGKT
+1326 FPKNAFIDEDGKT

-1353 PVKKVRLRE
+1353 PVKKVRMCDNLSNAVRLKE
-1362 NFSSPR
+1362 ANQYVNPR
-1368 CLKTQNQFVKTENNH
+1368 NNH
-1383 HMLVYKTKKGKFSE
+1383 HVLIYEALDGTLQE
-1397 SIVTFWDVV
+1397 SVVTMWDVV
-1406 ERLNRGEAIFQ
+1406 DRRNRGEEIFQ
-1417 LPEDGEKIIFKLMA
+1417 LPPDGKRILFKLMR
-1431 NDYFIIG
+1431 DRMYLIG
-1438 LKKQE
+1438 ITREE
-1443 IISNLSN
+1443 ILHH
-1450 RSLLSK
+1450 LHDTAYLSK
-1456 YLFRVVS
+1456 YLYRVQK
-1463 LSSKDYQ
+1463 LSSKDYF
-1470 FRLVRASTDKN
+1470 FRKATASTTNFDREMVRVRSLSFFESDK
-1481 KYENRRIRTPN
+1481 
-1492 FFDPTKENIH
+1492 DNIH
-1502 AVEIDLDGNIRLKED
+1502 SVEISLTGQVILKD

>member
-75 FLYQISELNSPEGD
+75 FLYQLSELNSPEGD

-182 YTQTKSELGEQTL
+182 YTQTKLELGEQTL

-283 RPHRSQKHLINK
+283 RPLRSQKHLINK

-374 LSLVSKLNYDDDQTL
+374 LSLVSKLNYDDDQSL

-527 GEKIDRLIEYLSNPD
+527 GEKIDRLIEFLSNPD

-585 ALWAVRRQVNALIDQ
+585 ALWAVRREVNALIDQ

-614 ITIELSRDLKSSK
+614 ITIELSRDLKSSLD
-627 ERRSK
+627 RRLK
-632 IQQEQEA
+632 IRQEQEA
-639 NRAENEEAVM
+639 NRAENEEAVIE
-649 WLKALDLPYT
+649 LRARGVRVT
-659 GDNILKYRLHKELRL
+659 RDNILKYRLHKELRL

-689 GLTQLYDGNNL
+689 GLAQLYDGNNL

-856 YAILDTKSK
+856 YAILDTKSN

-880 IADEIRIPVV
+880 TADEIRIPVV

-985 LKGEPIWERPSNKK
+985 LKGEPIWELPSNKK

-1059 PEVGAG
+1059 PEVGEG

-1090 RHLNLQEQTKYYVSL
+1090 QHLNLQEQTKYYVSL

-1119 YPLYAKA
+1119 YPLYAKT

-1182 STYNRQDDSRRQGVG
+1182 STYNRQDDSYRQGEA
-1197 LKPHFDLPWEGFR
+1197 LKPRFDLPWEGFR

-1241 KGKVYTSQG
+1241 KGKVYTSEG
-1250 YAVRGALHT
+1250 YAVRGALHKA
-1259 DTIYGRRKA
+1259 TIYGQRKA
-1268 PGQTD
+1268 PGETEV
-1273 YGYHS
+1273 GYHS
-1278 RKSIGKLSMRKE
+1278 RKSITEVTKMSQLNK
-1290 SYKVSLLD
+1290 
-1298 RVVDPYI
+1298 VVDAAI
-1305 KKEMLRILKEE
+1305 RKEMLRILKEE
-1316 LGIDISKPTQ
+1316 FGLDIGNPKLV
-1326 PFPENAFIDEDGKT
+1326 FPKNAFIDEEGKT
-1340 KVYLPNRNGGEPV
+1340 KVYLPNRNGGESV
-1353 PVKKVRLRE
+1353 PVKKVRLCDKFNNVVR
-1362 NFSSPR
+1362 
-1368 CLKTQNQFVKTENNH
+1368 LKEANQYVDPQNNH
-1383 HMLVYKTKKGKFSE
+1383 HVLIYEALDGSLQE
-1397 SIVTFWDVV
+1397 SVVTMWDVV
-1406 ERLNRGEAIFQ
+1406 DRRNRGEEIFQ
-1417 LPEDGEKIIFKLMA
+1417 LPPDGKKVLFKLMR
-1431 NDYFIIG
+1431 NQMYLIG
-1438 LKKQE
+1438 ITREDILHH
-1443 IISNLSN
+1443 LSDTAY
-1450 RSLLSK
+1450 LSK
-1456 YLFRVVS
+1456 YLYRVQK
-1463 LSSKDYQ
+1463 LSSKDYF
-1470 FRLVRASTDKN
+1470 FRKATASTTNYDREMIRVQSLPFFEPDK
-1481 KYENRRIRTPN
+1481 
-1492 FFDPTKENIH
+1492 DNIH
-1502 AVEIDLDGNIRLKED
+1502 SVVITLTGQVKLKD

>member
-10 VSSLGTAIVDTQN
+10 VSSLGTAIVDTQK

-75 FLYQISELNSPEGD
+75 FLYQLSELNSPEGD

-114 QFPDSDAFRAWMAMN
+114 QFPDSEAFRAWMAMN

-163 RKMKTDEGAMAK
+163 RKMKADEGAMAK
-175 GSGAIIG
+175 GKDDIIG
-182 YTQTKSELGEQTL
+182 YTQTKSEIGEQTL

-233 IWGQQ
+233 IWDQQ
-238 SKRLGLEG
+238 AKRLGLEE
-246 LEIEGTPVKELL
+246 LEIEGTPVKDLL
-258 LGQISHDPESG
+258 IGQISHDPESG

-274 SNDSVLFYQ
+274 SNDSVLFWQ
-283 RPHRSQKHLINK
+283 RPLRSQKHLINK

-301 KMYDAL
+301 KMYDPV
-307 KQRHYIQGPRAA
+307 KQRHYIQGPRVA

-374 LSLVSKLNYDDDQTL
+374 LSLVSKLNYDDDQAL

-401 FEKGTLSYH
+401 FEKGALSYH

-438 ADYAER
+438 ADYAKG

-527 GEKIDRLIEYLSNPD
+527 GEKIDRLIEFLSNPD

-570 RLGMVDNLR
+570 RLGEVDNLR

-674 KGDGVA
+674 KGGGVA

-689 GLTQLYDGNNL
+689 RLAQLYDGNNL

-756 ITHRVRQVLPARKAS
+756 IIHRVRQVLPARKAS
-771 RFLSKRSAQEQLEEL
+771 RFLSKRSAQEQREEL

-808 CGDVRT
+808 CSDVRT

-845 KELTAGEEKEV
+845 KELAAGEEKEV
-856 YAILDTKSK
+856 YAILDTKSN

-880 IADEIRIPVV
+880 TADEIRIPVV
-890 VKGTKLYRDGK
+890 VKGTKLFCDGK

-913 VTGEALIAYHAVG
+913 VSGEALLAYHAVG
-926 GTPYCQPLFNPK
+926 GIPHCQPLFNPK
-938 PSTKDMLVVPATIN
+938 PSNKGVLVVTATRSGKSNLISN
-952 SKNQLTSDYIEAL
+952 DIDVLDKI
-965 RKVKKS
+965 KKS
-971 QYPTDPGKYWVTLQ
+971 RYPTEPGKYWVTLQ
-985 LKGEPIWERPSNKK
+985 LKGEPIWEFPSNKK
-999 RATDN
+999 RVAAN
-1004 AVRVSGRLNGN
+1004 AVRVPGRLKGN
-1015 AFWSPLFE
+1015 TFVSSFFE
-1023 TEVDSG
+1023 TEVENS

-1051 FTKMLRPA
+1051 FTKMLRPEPA
-1059 PEVGAG
+1059 VGEG

-1071 VANHGSL
+1071 VVNHGSL

-1090 RHLNLQEQTKYYVSL
+1090 QHLNLKEQTRHYVL
-1105 RYGETLSPEERVTI
+1105 LQYGKNLSSKEQVTI
-1119 YPLYAKA
+1119 YPIYNKA
-1126 PTPRGGEVLLE
+1126 PKSRKDEVLLE
-1137 GKLFLLDK
+1137 GKFFALDK
-1145 SQGLYALE
+1145 DKSLYALE

-1182 STYNRQDDSRRQGVG
+1182 STYNRQDDSYRQGER
-1197 LKPHFDLPWEGFR
+1197 LKPRFDLPWEGFR

-1226 NRVDPLSKV
+1226 SRVDPLSKV

-1241 KGKVYTSQG
+1241 NGKVYTSEG
-1250 YAVRGALHT
+1250 YAVRGALHM
-1259 DTIYGRRKA
+1259 DTIYGQRKA
-1268 PGQTD
+1268 PGQTEV
-1273 YGYHS
+1273 GYHS
-1278 RKSIGKLSMRKE
+1278 RKSITEVTKMSQLNK
-1290 SYKVSLLD
+1290 
-1298 RVVDPYI
+1298 VVDAAI
-1305 KKEMLRILKEE
+1305 RKEMLRILKEE
-1316 LGIDISKPTQ
+1316 LGLDISNPKLV
-1326 PFPENAFIDEDGKT
+1326 FPKNAFIDEEGKT
-1340 KVYLPNRNGGEPV
+1340 KVFLPNRNGGEPV
-1353 PVKKVRLRE
+1353 PVKKVRMCDNLSNAVRLKE
-1362 NFSSPR
+1362 ANQYVNPR
-1368 CLKTQNQFVKTENNH
+1368 NNH
-1383 HMLVYKTKKGKFSE
+1383 HVLIYEALDGTLQE
-1397 SIVTFWDVV
+1397 SVVTMWDVV
-1406 ERLNRGEAIFQ
+1406 DRRNRGEEIFQ
-1417 LPEDGEKIIFKLMA
+1417 LPPDGKRILFKLMR
-1431 NDYFIIG
+1431 DRMYLIG
-1438 LKKQE
+1438 ITREE
-1443 IISNLSN
+1443 ILVHLSDT
-1450 RSLLSK
+1450 SYLSK
-1456 YLFRVVS
+1456 YLYRVQK
-1463 LSSKDYQ
+1463 LSSMYYV
-1470 FRLVRASTDKN
+1470 FRKATASTTNYDREMISVRSLPFFQRDK
-1481 KYENRRIRTPN
+1481 
-1492 FFDPTKENIH
+1492 DDIH
-1502 AVEIDLDGNIRLKED
+1502 SVEITFTGQVILKD

>member
-10 VSSLGTAIVDTQN
+10 VSSLGTAIVDTQK

-75 FLYQISELNSPEGD
+75 FLYQLSELNSPEGD

-136 AVEGSITRAEFGR
+136 AIEGSITRAEFGR

-163 RKMKTDEGAMAK
+163 RKMKADEGAMAK
-175 GSGAIIG
+175 GKDAIIG

-223 RSMYVEEMER
+223 RSMYVEEMVR
-233 IWGQQ
+233 IWDQQ
-238 SKRLGLEG
+238 AKRLGLEG

-258 LGQISHDPESG
+258 IGQISHDPESG

-274 SNDSVLFYQ
+274 SNDSVLFWQ
-283 RPHRSQKHLINK
+283 RPLRSQKHLINK

-301 KMYDAL
+301 KMYDPL
-307 KQRHYIQGPRAA
+307 KQRHYIQGPRAT

-374 LSLVSKLNYDDDQTL
+374 LSLVSKLNYDDDQSL

-410 YGETDTIYIDIWQKL
+410 YGDSDAIYIDIWQKL

-438 ADYAER
+438 SDYAER

-527 GEKIDRLIEYLSNPD
+527 GEKIDRLIEFLSNPD

-570 RLGMVDNLR
+570 RLGKVDNLR

-614 ITIELSRDLKSSK
+614 ITIELSRDLKSSLD
-627 ERRSK
+627 RRLK
-632 IQQEQEA
+632 IRQDQEA
-639 NRAENEEAVM
+639 NRAENEEAVIE
-649 WLKALDLPYT
+649 LRARGVRVT
-659 GDNILKYRLHKELRL
+659 RDNILKYRLHKELQQQ
-674 KGDGVA
+674 DGIA
-680 RCPYTGKDI
+680 RCPYTGKNI
-689 GLTQLYDGNNL
+689 NPSHLYDGNNY

-712 LDNSFGNKTLCE
+712 LDDSFGNKTLCE

-732 NMTPYEFY
+732 NKTPYEFY

-745 KTLWGAEDWDE
+745 KALWGAEDWDE
-756 ITHRVRQVLPARKAS
+756 ITHRVRRVLPARKAS

-803 YLTSI
+803 YLTTI
-808 CGDVRT
+808 CGDVRSVT
-814 VSGSITANLRRLWG
+814 GHITADLRRMWQ

-835 TYECLPGTVS
+835 TYECAPGAVS
-845 KELTAGEEKEV
+845 EELIARGDTDV
-856 YAILDTKSK
+856 YALLDSESQ
-865 VITRV
+865 VVNRV
-870 VPKFNPIPYR
+870 APKLHLIPNPT
-880 IADEIRIPVV
+880 ADEIRIPVV

-926 GTPYCQPLFNPK
+926 GTPHCQPLFNPK
-938 PSTKDMLVVPATIN
+938 PSAKDRLVVPATIN

-971 QYPTDPGKYWVTLQ
+971 QYPTEPGKYWVTLQ

-1059 PEVGAG
+1059 PEVGEG

-1090 RHLNLQEQTKYYVSL
+1090 QHLNLQEQTKYYVSL

-1119 YPLYAKA
+1119 YPIYAKT

-1182 STYNRQDDSRRQGVG
+1182 STYNRQDDSYRQGEA
-1197 LKPHFDLPWEGFR
+1197 LKPRFDLPWEGFR

-1226 NRVDPLSKV
+1226 SRVDPLSKV

-1241 KGKVYTSQG
+1241 KGKVYTSEG
-1250 YAVRGALHT
+1250 YAVRGALHM
-1259 DTIYGRRKA
+1259 DTIYGQRKA
-1268 PGQTD
+1268 PGQTEV
-1273 YGYHS
+1273 GYHS
-1278 RKSIGKLSMRKE
+1278 RKSITEVTKMSQLNK
-1290 SYKVSLLD
+1290 
-1298 RVVDPYI
+1298 VVDAAI
-1305 KKEMLRILKEE
+1305 RKEMLRILKEE
-1316 LGIDISKPTQ
+1316 LGLDTSNSSLT
-1326 PFPENAFIDEDGKT
+1326 FPKNAFIDEDGKT

-1353 PVKKVRLRE
+1353 PVKKVRMCDNLSNAVRLKE
-1362 NFSSPR
+1362 ANQYVNPR
-1368 CLKTQNQFVKTENNH
+1368 NNH
-1383 HMLVYKTKKGKFSE
+1383 HALIYEALDGTLQE
-1397 SIVTFWDVV
+1397 SVVTMWDVV
-1406 ERLNRGEAIFQ
+1406 DRRNRGEEIFQ
-1417 LPEDGEKIIFKLMA
+1417 LPPDGKKILFKLIRNQM
-1431 NDYFIIG
+1431 YLIG
-1438 LKKQE
+1438 ITREDILHH
-1443 IISNLSN
+1443 LSDTAY
-1450 RSLLSK
+1450 LSK
-1456 YLFRVVS
+1456 YLYRVQKI
-1463 LSSKDYQ
+1463 SSKDYS
-1470 FRLVRASTDKN
+1470 FRKATASTTNYDR
-1481 KYENRRIRTPN
+1481 EMIRVQSLP
-1492 FFDPTKENIH
+1492 FFEPDRDNIH
-1502 AVEIDLDGNIRLKED
+1502 SVEISLTGQVILKD

>member
-10 VSSLGTAIVDTQN
+10 VSSLGTAIVDTQK

-75 FLYQISELNSPEGD
+75 FLYQLSELNSPEGD

-114 QFPDSDAFRAWMAMN
+114 QFPDSEAFRAWMAMN

-163 RKMKTDEGAMAK
+163 RKMKADEGAMAK
-175 GSGAIIG
+175 GKDDIIG
-182 YTQTKSELGEQTL
+182 YTQTKSEIGEQTL

-258 LGQISHDPESG
+258 IGQISHDPESG

-274 SNDSVLFYQ
+274 SNDSVLFWQ
-283 RPHRSQKHLINK
+283 RPLRSQKHLINK

-301 KMYDAL
+301 KMYDPV
-307 KQRHYIQGPRAA
+307 KQRHYIQGPRVA

-401 FEKGTLSYH
+401 FEKGALSYH

-438 ADYAER
+438 ADYAQD

-527 GEKIDRLIEYLSNPD
+527 GEKIDRLIEFLSNPD

-570 RLGMVDNLR
+570 RLGKVDNLR

-674 KGDGVA
+674 KGGGVA

-689 GLTQLYDGNNL
+689 RLAQLYDGNNL

-771 RFLSKRSAQEQLEEL
+771 RFLSKRSAQEQREEL

-845 KELTAGEEKEV
+845 KELAAGEEKEV
-856 YAILDTKSK
+856 YAILDTKSN

-880 IADEIRIPVV
+880 TADEIRIPVV

-901 EYPKPAHLDLNG
+901 EYPKPAHLDLSG
-913 VTGEALIAYHAVG
+913 VTGEALIAYHRVG
-926 GTPYCQPLFNPK
+926 GTPHCQPLFNPK
-938 PSTKDMLVVPATIN
+938 PSAKDRLVVPATIN

-965 RKVKKS
+965 RKVKRGS
-971 QYPTDPGKYWVTLQ
+971 YPTEPGKYWVTLQ
-985 LKGEPIWERPSNKK
+985 LKGKPIWELPSNKK
-999 RATDN
+999 RVAAN
-1004 AVRVSGRLNGN
+1004 AVRVPGRLKGN
-1015 AFWSPLFE
+1015 TFVSDFFE
-1023 TEVDSG
+1023 TEVDSS

-1036 RNRTAYLNLDYDTAE
+1036 RNRTAYLNLDYDTAV
-1051 FTKMLRPA
+1051 FTKMLRPEPA
-1059 PEVGAG
+1059 VGEG

-1078 LLDQCDGKTIDV
+1078 LLDQCDDKTIDV
-1090 RHLNLQEQTKYYVSL
+1090 QHLNLKEQTRHYVL
-1105 RYGETLSPEERVTI
+1105 LQYGKNLSSKEQVTI
-1119 YPLYAKA
+1119 YPIYNKA
-1126 PTPRGGEVLLE
+1126 PKSRKDEVLLE
-1137 GKLFLLDK
+1137 GKLFALDK
-1145 SQGLYALE
+1145 DKSLYALE
-1153 PVKNRDDHRH
+1153 PIKNRDDHRH

-1182 STYNRQDDSRRQGVG
+1182 STYNRQYDSRRQGEA
-1197 LKPHFDLPWEGFR
+1197 LKPRFDLPWEGFR

-1241 KGKVYTSQG
+1241 NGRVYTSEG
-1250 YAVRGALHT
+1250 YAVRGALHM
-1259 DTIYGRRKA
+1259 DTIYGQRKA
-1268 PGQTD
+1268 PGQAEV
-1273 YGYHS
+1273 GYHS
-1278 RKSIGKLSMRKE
+1278 RKSITEVTKMSQLNK
-1290 SYKVSLLD
+1290 
-1298 RVVDPYI
+1298 VVDAAI
-1305 KKEMLRILKEE
+1305 RKEMLRILKEE
-1316 LGIDISKPTQ
+1316 LGLDISNPKLV
-1326 PFPENAFIDEDGKT
+1326 FPKNAFIDEDGKT
-1340 KVYLPNRNGGEPV
+1340 KVFLPNRNGGEPV
-1353 PVKKVRLRE
+1353 PVKKVRMCDNLSNAVRLKE
-1362 NFSSPR
+1362 ANQYVNPR
-1368 CLKTQNQFVKTENNH
+1368 NNH
-1383 HMLVYKTKKGKFSE
+1383 HVLIYEALDGTLQE
-1397 SIVTFWDVV
+1397 SVVTMWDVV
-1406 ERLNRGEAIFQ
+1406 DRRNRGEEIFQ
-1417 LPEDGEKIIFKLMA
+1417 LPPDGKRILFKLMR
-1431 NDYFIIG
+1431 DRMYLIG
-1438 LKKQE
+1438 ITREE
-1443 IISNLSN
+1443 ILHH
-1450 RSLLSK
+1450 LHDTAYLSK
-1456 YLFRVVS
+1456 YLYRVQKLSSVYYVFRKATASTTNYDREMFRVTS
-1463 LSSKDYQ
+1463 LSFFEPEKD
-1470 FRLVRASTDKN
+1470 
-1481 KYENRRIRTPN
+1481 
-1492 FFDPTKENIH
+1492 NIH
-1502 AVEIDLDGNIRLKED
+1502 SVEITLTGKVTLKD

>member
-10 VSSLGTAIVDTQN
+10 VSSLGTAIVDTQK

-36 GKEAFGTNKEK
+36 GKEAFGTKDEK
-47 PKNETRRVARQ
+47 SRNETRRLARQ
-58 GRRQNYRRRLR
+58 SRRQHFRRRLR

-75 FLYQISELNSPEGD
+75 FLYQLSELNSPEGD

-114 QFPDSDAFRAWMAMN
+114 KFPDSEAFRAWMAMN

-149 LLYHIIQRRGFQSS
+149 LLYHIIQRRGFHSS
-163 RKMKTDEGAMAK
+163 RKIKFGGSNSMAEGK
-175 GSGAIIG
+175 DPIIG
-182 YTQTKSELGEQTL
+182 YTQTKSEIGDQTL

-233 IWGQQ
+233 IWDQQ
-238 SKRLGLEG
+238 AKRLGLEE
-246 LEIEGTPVKELL
+246 LEIEGTPIKELL
-258 LGQISHDPESG
+258 IGQISHDPESG

-274 SNDSVLFYQ
+274 SNDSVLFWQ
-283 RPHRSQKHLINK
+283 RPLRSQKHLINK

-301 KMYDAL
+301 KMYDPV
-307 KQRHYIQGPRAA
+307 KQRHYIQGPRVA

-344 LYDMGLFQTSLDF
+344 LYNMGLFQTSLDF
-357 LCSKNSKTIK
+357 LCSKNSNTIK

-374 LSLVSKLNYDDDQTL
+374 LIVSKLNYDDDQDL

-401 FEKGTLSYH
+401 FEKGALSYH

-425 LFYDDERLLEKNI
+425 LFYNDERLLEKSI
-438 ADYAER
+438 AKYA
-444 KGLKLKADF
+444 KGKRLKLKADF

-498 AFGPRYYY
+498 AFGSRYCD
-506 FEKEEQMWQE
+506 FEKKEQMWQE

-527 GEKIDRLIEYLSNPD
+527 GEKIDRLIEFLSDPD

-570 RLGMVDNLR
+570 RLGKVDNLR

-600 MIEQTGNPNFRFDR
+600 MIKQTGNPNFRFDR

-627 ERRSK
+627 KRRDK
-632 IQQEQEA
+632 IQQEQKA
-639 NRAENEEAVM
+639 NLAENEEAVM
-649 WLKALDLPYT
+649 WLRALKLPVT
-659 GDNILKYRLHKELRL
+659 SDNILKYRLHKELRL
-674 KGDGVA
+674 KGDGIA

-689 GLTQLYDGNNL
+689 GLSQLYDGNNL

-712 LDNSFGNKTLCE
+712 LDDSFGNKTLCE

-771 RFLSKRSAQEQLEEL
+771 RFLSKRSAQEQLEGL
-786 PSKMLNDTAYM
+786 PNKMLNDTAYM

-814 VSGSITANLRRLWG
+814 VSGSITANLRRLWR

-835 TYECLPGTVS
+835 TYECVQGAVS
-845 KELTAGEEKEV
+845 QELAAREEKEV

-870 VPKFNPIPYR
+870 VPKFNRIPDR
-880 IADEIRIPVV
+880 TEDEIRIPVV

-913 VTGEALIAYHAVG
+913 VTGKALLTYHAVG
-926 GTPYCQPLFNPK
+926 GTPHCQPLFNPR
-938 PSTKDMLVVPATIN
+938 PSNKGVLVVTATR
-952 SKNQLTSDYIEAL
+952 SGKKNLISNDIDVL
-965 RKVKKS
+965 DKIKKS
-971 QYPTDPGKYWVTLQ
+971 RYPTDPGKYWVTLQ
-985 LKGEPIWERPSNKK
+985 LKEDPIWELPSNKK
-999 RATDN
+999 RVVAN
-1004 AVRVSGRLNGN
+1004 AVRVPGRLKGN
-1015 AFWSPLFE
+1015 TFVSPFFK
-1023 TEVDSG
+1023 TEVEDS

-1059 PEVGAG
+1059 PEVGEG
-1065 ELLLTG
+1065 ELLLTE
-1071 VANHGSL
+1071 SS
-1078 LLDQCDGKTIDV
+1078 TTV
-1090 RHLNLQEQTKYYVSL
+1090 RSFWISAT
-1105 RYGETLSPEERVTI
+1105 
-1119 YPLYAKA
+1119 A
-1126 PTPRGGEVLLE
+1126 
-1137 GKLFLLDK
+1137 
-1145 SQGLYALE
+1145 
-1153 PVKNRDDHRH
+1153 
-1163 HAVDALVIALAKQ
+1163 
-1176 NYVTEL
+1176 
-1182 STYNRQDDSRRQGVG
+1182 RQ
-1197 LKPHFDLPWEGFR
+1197 LMC
-1210 EEAEQ
+1210 
-1215 SINDILVVHKK
+1215 SI
-1226 NRVDPLSKV
+1226 
-1235 TRKITK
+1235 
-1241 KGKVYTSQG
+1241 
-1250 YAVRGALHT
+1250 
-1259 DTIYGRRKA
+1259 
-1268 PGQTD
+1268 
-1273 YGYHS
+1273 
-1278 RKSIGKLSMRKE
+1278 
-1290 SYKVSLLD
+1290 
-1298 RVVDPYI
+1298 
-1305 KKEMLRILKEE
+1305 
-1316 LGIDISKPTQ
+1316 
-1326 PFPENAFIDEDGKT
+1326 
-1340 KVYLPNRNGGEPV
+1340 
-1353 PVKKVRLRE
+1353 
-1362 NFSSPR
+1362 
-1368 CLKTQNQFVKTENNH
+1368 
-1383 HMLVYKTKKGKFSE
+1383 
-1397 SIVTFWDVV
+1397 
-1406 ERLNRGEAIFQ
+1406 
-1417 LPEDGEKIIFKLMA
+1417 
-1431 NDYFIIG
+1431 
-1438 LKKQE
+1438 
-1443 IISNLSN
+1443 
-1450 RSLLSK
+1450 
-1456 YLFRVVS
+1456 
-1463 LSSKDYQ
+1463 
-1470 FRLVRASTDKN
+1470 
-1481 KYENRRIRTPN
+1481 
-1492 FFDPTKENIH
+1492 
-1502 AVEIDLDGNIRLKED
+1502 
-1517 D
+1517 